1 MKKRDEA
8 FSILIVDDNR
18 EIRTI
23 LEEYLKEEGYAA
35 DGAAG
40 GKEALAKYRETTY
53 DLVITDLNM
62 PGMTGIELIKEI
74 AREEHITE
82 FIIITGYA
90 SLDTAIEAVK
100 AGAFDYLVKP
110 FRIEELKVV
119 IKNARDKIMLKKA
132 NNQLFAKVKNFYNE
146 ISRYRKWL
154 DDEQV
159 SRLVDGK
166 LDDLESARRPF
177 ESADAEPVNRV

>member
-1 MKKRDEA
+1 MTKKNEA
-8 FSILIVDDNR
+8 FRILIVDDNR

-23 LEEYLKEEGYAA
+23 LEEYLKEEGYVAEGA
-35 DGAAG
+35 GDGE
-40 GKEALAKYRETTY
+40 KALAKHAETPY
-53 DLVITDLNM
+53 DLIITDLNM

-74 AREEHITE
+74 AKSGGTTE

-100 AGAFDYLVKP
+100 AGAYDYLVKP

-119 IKNARDKIMLKKA
+119 IKNAKDKITLQKA
-132 NNQLFAKVKNFYNE
+132 NKQLFDKLKSFYFE

-154 DDEQV
+154 DDEQI
-159 SRLVDGK
+159 SQFAQAE
-166 LDDLESARRPF
+166 LEKQK
-177 ESADAEPVNRV
+177 

>member
-1 MKKRDEA
+1 MNMKNDSFRT
-8 FSILIVDDNR
+8 LIVDDNR

-23 LEEYLKEEGYAA
+23 LEEYLKEEGYVAE
-35 DGAAG
+35 GAG
-40 GKEALAKYRETTY
+40 DGKEALEKHGNMPY
-53 DLVITDLNM
+53 DLIITDLNM

-74 AREEHITE
+74 GKGQNATE

-100 AGAFDYLVKP
+100 AGAFDYIVKP

-119 IKNARDKIMLKKA
+119 IKNVKDKITLKKA
-132 NNQLFAKVKNFYNE
+132 NKQLFDKLKSFYFE

-154 DDEQV
+154 DEEEMTQFARSD
-159 SRLVDGK
+159 
-166 LDDLESARRPF
+166 LDL
-177 ESADAEPVNRV
+177 

>member
-1 MKKRDEA
+1 MTRKNDA
-8 FSILIVDDNR
+8 FRILIVDDNR

-23 LEEYLKEEGYAA
+23 LEEYLKEEGYVA
-35 DGAAG
+35 DGAGDAE
-40 GKEALAKYRETTY
+40 KALARHAEAPY
-53 DLVITDLNM
+53 DLIITDLNM

-74 AREEHITE
+74 AKTGGTTE

-100 AGAFDYLVKP
+100 AGAYDYLVKP

-119 IKNARDKIMLKKA
+119 IKNARDKITLQKA
-132 NNQLFAKVKNFYNE
+132 NKQLFDKLKSFYFE

-154 DDEQV
+154 DDEQM
-159 SRLVDGK
+159 SQFAQAE
-166 LDDLESARRPF
+166 LEKQK
-177 ESADAEPVNRV
+177 